1 MPNPICGRG
10 RVSFKKKRER
20 VSFDV
25 LRSKELIIWCFFFKK
40 ISLKTTFY
48 FISLKKKSQKEPLNR
63 WTGRFTGFSNRFI
76 RFLAGS
82 PADRFSDLTG
92 PNR

>member
-1 MPNPICGRG
+1 VISIFYVDFSFMPNPICGRG

-25 LRSKELIIWCFFFKK
+25 LRSKELIIWCFFLKK

-48 FISLKKKSQKEPLNR
+48 FISLKKNLKRNH
-63 WTGRFTGFSNRFI
+63 
-76 RFLAGS
+76 
-82 PADRFSDLTG
+82 
-92 PNR
+92 

>member
-1 MPNPICGRG
+1 VISIFYVDFSFMPNLICGRG

-48 FISLKKKSQKEPLNR
+48 FISLKKNLKRNH
-63 WTGRFTGFSNRFI
+63 
-76 RFLAGS
+76 
-82 PADRFSDLTG
+82 
-92 PNR
+92 